1 MDDWWVRG
9 RVICW
14 VIYCGNAEWHCRAGR
29 TQRPRNRGQRRVR
42 ARPSFGP
49 VSLIGDFEGVPCWN
63 RNACGVWGD
72 GMRRKSEDDL
82 GGQNERDRT
91 GFPFDCSTW
100 TGFWERPILAPQIVG
115 FQFRS
120 SVVLRSRRRSLL
132 PLGGDSDQPQSFP
145 APCTVANAA
154 ACRVAPR
161 RQSCRARCYPPDLK
175 VLHGSAYIG
184 GILAS
189 LKTWHGPVDRMR
201 SLVSGEAGRSEAR
214 CVECCSSIL
223 FLGLPSETLDLLH
236 V

>member
-1 MDDWWVRG
+1 MPW
-9 RVICW
+9 
-14 VIYCGNAEWHCRAGR
+14 
-29 TQRPRNRGQRRVR
+29 
-42 ARPSFGP
+42 
-49 VSLIGDFEGVPCWN
+49 
-63 RNACGVWGD
+63 GVWWRWDASKSGD
-72 GMRRKSEDDL
+72 VL

-223 FLGLPSETLDLLH
+223 FLGLPSETLDSLRVMFEESCALSRGG
-236 V
+236 